1 MSNVISSFNQLVE
14 LVQKHGGGRNPVT
27 GQTLETPQIADDLNP
42 PASKTAVQDL
52 EQHVGLTL
60 AEDLRQL
67 LTVHNGQIE
76 KGPPA
81 FGLYSFFSISRMLD
95 RYTSHKSMAGDQKME
110 QSYDERLQP
119 FHWHPGWLP
128 VGHWEQTELTVD
140 LAPTDKGTSGQVF
153 TLGAAG
159 FAHCVIAPSLN
170 DFLLLTIEKLTA
182 APDFF
187 FEYESCSQ

>member
-27 GQTLETPQIADDLNP
+27 GQTLETPQIADDLDP

-95 RYTSHKSMAGDQKME
+95 RYTSHKSMAGDQKN
-110 QSYDERLQP
+110 
-119 FHWHPGWLP
+119 G
-128 VGHWEQTELTVD
+128 TVLRRETSTIP
-140 LAPTDKGTSGQVF
+140 LAPRLVACRALGT
-153 TLGAAG
+153 
-159 FAHCVIAPSLN
+159 N
-170 DFLLLTIEKLTA
+170 
-182 APDFF
+182 
-187 FEYESCSQ
+187 